1 MKERIVAI
9 FLLLLAAV
17 TVWAI
22 VTELPHKEYARP
34 SADFSNS
41 TQENPH
47 KTSTLVSGEA
57 EISPL
62 IADEVIRLHI
72 LADSDSEQDQQIK
85 LALRDVL
92 LPYLNAATAGATTK
106 QEALLQLTKQCEVL
120 TEIANDAL
128 TALGVDY
135 TATVSVETLY
145 FPIRIYGSQTYLS
158 EDAVI
163 FPPGFY
169 DSVQIVLGSG
179 EGHNWWCLAYP
190 SLCFIDA
197 SYDYVPKD
205 SQMYKLKLGT
215 IEKSKLE
222 ELFYG
227 ESLDE
232 LFPEEFPED
241 ETKKV
246 SEEQKVDIY
255 LGSKLWE
262 LLKEL
267 FF

>member
-1 MKERIVAI
+1 MKERIIAI
-9 FLLLLAAV
+9 FLLILAAV

-22 VTELPHKEYARP
+22 VSELPHKEYAKP
-34 SADFSNS
+34 SADFSDS
-41 TQENPH
+41 TPENPQ
-47 KTSTLVSGEA
+47 KTSALVSGGTTT
-57 EISPL
+57 SPL
-62 IADEVIRLHI
+62 VADEVIRLHI
-72 LADSDSEQDQQIK
+72 LADSDSELDQQIK

-92 LPYLNAATAGATTK
+92 LPYLNAATLDADTK
-106 QEALLQLTKQCEVL
+106 EEALLQLTSQCEVL
-120 TEIANDAL
+120 TEVANTAL
-128 TALGVDY
+128 TAMGADY
-135 TATVSVETLY
+135 TATVSVESLY

-169 DSVQIVLGSG
+169 DSVQVILGEG
-179 EGHNWWCLAYP
+179 KGHNWWCLAYP

-205 SQMYKLKLGT
+205 SKVYKLKLGT
-215 IEKSKLE
+215 VEKSVLE

-227 ESLDE
+227 ESLEE
-232 LFPEEFPED
+232 LFPEEFPKN
-241 ETKKV
+241 ETKKL
-246 SEEQKVDIY
+246 SEEEKVDIY

-267 FF
+267 LF

>member
-22 VTELPHKEYARP
+22 VTELPKKEYARP
-34 SADFSNS
+34 SADFSGT
-41 TQENPH
+41 TQDTPQG
-47 KTSTLVSGEA
+47 VS
-57 EISPL
+57 SPL
-62 IADEVIRLHI
+62 VADEVIRLHI

-85 LALRDVL
+85 LALRDIL
-92 LPYLNAATAGATTK
+92 LPYLNAATLGAATK
-106 QEALLQLTKQCEVL
+106 EEALVQLTSQCGTL
-120 TEIANDAL
+120 TEIAN
-128 TALGVDY
+128 TALSSLGAEY
-135 TATVSVETLY
+135 TATVSVESLY

-169 DSVQIVLGSG
+169 DSVQVVLGKG
-179 EGHNWWCLAYP
+179 QGHNWWCLAYP

-205 SQMYKLKLGT
+205 SKMYKLKLGT
-215 IEKSKLE
+215 IEKSELE

-227 ESLDE
+227 EPLDE
-232 LFPEEFPED
+232 LFPEEFSASGGEKEAP
-241 ETKKV
+241 
-246 SEEQKVDIY
+246 EEQKVDIY

-262 LLKEL
+262 LLQNI
-267 FF
+267 FS